1 MVSLLFRASVG
12 TPAGTSWFS
21 ALAGCLLAVLGACG
35 KPSTTEG
42 ANACSVG
49 SAGCACAPELACD
62 DGLVCD
68 EGSCHGAAVVGLSIS
83 DPNARA
89 CEVLLV
95 ETGAHVLS
103 VDFGVE
109 VQGTHVREAPKT
121 ALSFISQ
128 SDAPI
133 PDGAVQVRFA
143 EGQGAPPEVGIV
155 HCSDKQGARLPG
167 AKVTIRG

>member
-103 VDFGVE
+103 VDFGV
-109 VQGTHVREAPKT
+109 
-121 ALSFISQ
+121 
-128 SDAPI
+128 
-133 PDGAVQVRFA
+133 VRFA

>member
-1 MVSLLFRASVG
+1 MVSLPFRASAG
-12 TPAGTSWFS
+12 APAGTSWFP

-42 ANACSVG
+42 ANACSVC

-68 EGSCHGAAVVGLSIS
+68 EASCDGAAVVGLSIS
-83 DPNARA
+83 DPSTRA
-89 CEVLLV
+89 CEVILV
-95 ETGAHVLS
+95 ETEAHVLS
-103 VDFGVE
+103 VEFGVE
-109 VQGTHVREAPKT
+109 VHSTHVREAHKT

-143 EGQGAPPEVGIV
+143 EGEGDPPE
-155 HCSDKQGARLPG
+155 
-167 AKVTIRG
+167 